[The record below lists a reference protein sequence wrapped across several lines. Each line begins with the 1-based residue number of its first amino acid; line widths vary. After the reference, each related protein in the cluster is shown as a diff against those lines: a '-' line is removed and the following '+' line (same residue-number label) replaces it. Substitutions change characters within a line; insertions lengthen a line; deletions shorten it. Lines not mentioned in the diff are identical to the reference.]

1 MTAGK
6 VRCRLWLLLSLLGS
20 LLLLQPSM
28 AVAALS
34 DDEFQVNHTP
44 LGRSFYADGP
54 AMAMDANDNY
64 VVVWLN
70 DRDSGYSTIYA
81 QRFTAAAQP
90 IGAEFAVSPINRAD
104 ESAPA
109 VAMASNGNFV
119 VVWSRREGDSG
130 FFDIYGRRFDNNGN
144 SLGEEFRVNSYT
156 TDQQVDPAV
165 AYIGTNSF
173 VITWSSAGQDGNGD
187 GIFAQRFAAT
197 GEPLGREFLVNRMTG
212 GNQFAP
218 TLAGHTDDSFLVV
231 WQHSISE
238 YNVHLQFL
246 DVNGSWLGDELAI
259 NTGSTNLASGVGVA
273 IDRSG
278 NALVIW
284 QGLRGGEPGI
294 YGQRYSPARQPVGTV
309 FPLVTTGPDNLTSY
323 PRLTATRSSGF
334 LLTWQQQRLD
344 GSGLGIF
351 ARRLLADG
359 SAYGNSFQVNLHT
372 TNDQGLPAVAARSLN
387 HFTVA
392 WLSVGQ
398 GNGFA
403 NIWARAYAPPLNPV
417 VTSTDDPGDG
427 FCDRFGCTLR
437 EAMTAVNLTSQPQ
450 TISFA
455 IPGPGPH
462 TIQLT
467 SMLPTITNA
476 VVIDGYTQP
485 GAQPNTNPFP
495 QPLNTVLQVEVR
507 GGGFSFNWPSTVIR
521 GLAINGGIGI
531 QVIGRGTAVQG
542 NFIGTDVT
550 GTVAKGGN
558 GVWVGFIGNATVGGS
573 NPAERNL
580 LAGLG
585 TAVDATYG
593 IGSVSGNYIGT
604 DISGS
609 RALGNGTAIVAG
621 SFPQGEIRRIGVNQ
635 NLISGNGG
643 AISLGDGFGSVT
655 NNLIGT
661 DWTGTLPLPNGG
673 NGVSMNT
680 YGNNVSGNLIAYN
693 PGHGIAV
700 SSGSFIQSGSGIRN
714 NTIIHNGKAGVMVAS
729 GYVAITQNQIRANG
743 GLGIDLGNDGVTPND
758 FRDTDGGP
766 NVLQNYPILQL
777 VTNGGDGTTL
787 QGFFQ
792 GRSNQTVTLEFF
804 ENQACDPAG
813 YGEGETFLERQ
824 IITTD
829 ATGRAY
835 LTFNRPTQLPW
846 GHGLTATATAD
857 YAYSTTGSHPT
868 TSEFSACRVAT
879 TLVNSALTAAIANV
893 RYRNELVDYAPA
905 GVYTIVALFTNHTTL
920 PIANLAFKVATLSN
934 GNYLLNADGHP
945 GGVGAVLNLP
955 VSLAPGAAQ
964 VVTFQIGLQAKV
976 PFNFVVD
983 AYGVLGNGAGAAESL
998 APGAGF
1004 AYAITA
1010 GDLAPTNGGQT
1021 QLYLPWIER

>member
-1 MTAGK
+1 MIAGK
-6 VRCRLWLLLSLLGS
+6 VGFRLWLLLSLLGS
-20 LLLLQPSM
+20 LLLPFQPRV

-34 DDEFQVNHTP
+34 DDEFQVNTTP
-44 LGRSFYADGP
+44 LGISFYVDGP
-54 AMAMDANDNY
+54 AMAVDANGNY

-70 DRDSGYSTIYA
+70 DRDSGHSTIYA

-90 IGAEFAVSPINRAD
+90 IGAEFAVSPIDSAD

-130 FFDIYGRRFDNNGN
+130 FFDIYGRRFDSSGN
-144 SLGEEFRVNSYT
+144 SLGDEFRVNSYT
-156 TDQQVDPAV
+156 TDRQVDPAV
-165 AYIGTNSF
+165 AYVGTNSF
-173 VITWSSAGQDGNGD
+173 VITWSSAGQDGDGD
-187 GIFAQRFAAT
+187 GIVAQRFSLA
-197 GEPLGREFLVNRMTG
+197 GEPIGNEFQVNRATAG
-212 GNQFAP
+212 GQSAP
-218 TLAGHTDDSFLVV
+218 TIAGRTDGSFLIAWETPSRNEVKA
-231 WQHSISE
+231 QFFDANGGYLGSE
-238 YNVHLQFL
+238 LQ
-246 DVNGSWLGDELAI
+246 VNSGGSRNGRPA
-259 NTGSTNLASGVGVA
+259 VA
-273 IDRSG
+273 IDRNG
-278 NALVIW
+278 NSIIVWLSFSEQAYMVFGRL
-284 QGLRGGEPGI
+284 
-294 YGQRYSPARQPVGTV
+294 YSPQRLPLGNPFAVARDWVKRIGDVAVTSATSGGI
-309 FPLVTTGPDNLTSY
+309 LVAWQSDNL
-323 PRLTATRSSGF
+323 
-334 LLTWQQQRLD
+334 D
-344 GSGLGIF
+344 GNGANIF
-351 ARRLLADG
+351 VRRFLADG
-359 SAYGNSFQVNLHT
+359 SPYAEQFQVNLYT
-372 TNDQGLPAVAARSLN
+372 PNDQGLPTIAASSLN
-387 HFTVA
+387 QFTVA

-403 NIWARAYAPPLNPV
+403 NIWARAYAPPTNPV
-417 VTSTDDPGDG
+417 VTSTADPGDG

-450 TISFA
+450 TISFNL
-455 IPGPGPH
+455 PGPGPH

-507 GGGFSFNWPSTVIR
+507 GGGFSFNWPGTVIR
-521 GLAINGGIGI
+521 GLAINGGSGI

-558 GVWVGFIGNATVGGS
+558 GVWIGFIGNATVGGG

-580 LAGLG
+580 LSGLG
-585 TAVDATYG
+585 SAVDATYG

-604 DISGS
+604 DISGT
-609 RALGNGTAIVAG
+609 RALGNGSAIVAG
-621 SFPQGEIRRIGVNQ
+621 SFPQGEIRRLGVNQ

-693 PGHGIAV
+693 PGHGIRV
-700 SSGSFIQSGSGIRN
+700 SSGSFIQSGSAIRN
-714 NTIIHNGKAGVMVAS
+714 NTIIHNGGAGVMVTN
-729 GYVAITQNQIRANG
+729 GYVAITQNQMRANG

-758 FRDTDGGP
+758 LRDSDVGP
-766 NVLQNYPILQL
+766 NALQNYPILQL
-777 VTNGGDGTTL
+777 VTNGATGATL

-792 GRSNQTVTLEFF
+792 GQTNQTITVEFF
-804 ENQACDPAG
+804 ENLACDPAG
-813 YGEGETFLERQ
+813 YGEGETFLQRQ
-824 IITTD
+824 TLNTD

-835 LTFNRPTQLPW
+835 FTFTTPNQLPW

-857 YAYSTTGSHPT
+857 YAYSTSASHPT

-893 RYRNELVDYAPA
+893 SYRNELVDYAPA

-934 GNYLLNADGHP
+934 GNYLLNADGNP

-955 VSLAPGAAQ
+955 ATLAPGTAQ
-964 VVTFQIGLQAKV
+964 VVTFRIGLQAKV

-983 AYGVLGNGAGAAESL
+983 AYGAVGNGAGAAELL

-1004 AYAITA
+1004 AYDITA
-1010 GDLAPTNGGQT
+1010 TDLDPTNAGWT